1 MRFIMKSRTDRALM
15 KQILDCKKCTQSNN
29 VKKCIPNHSPVCC
42 FGDPFDKNG
51 DAKKVFVIGINPS
64 EAEYT
69 SGYLE
74 NDPERALESQL
85 SYFDREPYRFFNELA
100 RFFDDIEVKARLNAE
115 RSIWDR
121 VGCLDLVKCVTRA
134 AKGKQWNDLRPS
146 EKNTIQ
152 KNCERFLKEQLS
164 RYKPKLAVAY
174 GKDVGK
180 WFGIQGSE
188 SEEFDFISNPRK
200 LPFEYHAIYV
210 PQRQGK
216 HSRPEVNEVKAKIRE
231 ALSSI

>member
-1 MRFIMKSRTDRALM
+1 MWFIMKSRTDRALM
-15 KQILDCKKCTQSNN
+15 KQILECRKCTQSNN
-29 VKKCIPNHSPVCC
+29 VKKYIPNCKPVCC

-51 DAKKVFVIGINPS
+51 NAKKVFVIGINPS

-69 SGYLE
+69 RRYLE

-85 SYFDREPYRFFNELA
+85 DYFDKEPYRFFNELA
-100 RFFDDIEVKARLNAE
+100 RFFDDNEVKTRLNVE
-115 RSIWDR
+115 RSIWDK
-121 VGCLDLVKCVTRA
+121 VGCLDLVKCVTRTT
-134 AKGKQWNDLRPS
+134 KGKQWNDLRPS
-146 EKNTIQ
+146 EKNTIL
-152 KNCERFLKEQLS
+152 KNCENFLEEQLS
-164 RYKPKLAVAY
+164 RYKPKLIVAY

-180 WFGIQGSE
+180 WFGIQRFE
-188 SEEFDFISNPRK
+188 SEEFDFISNPRR
-200 LPFEYHAIYV
+200 LPFEYRAIYV

>member
-1 MRFIMKSRTDRALM
+1 M
-15 KQILDCKKCTQSNN
+15 KQILECRKCTQSNN
-29 VKKCIPNHSPVCC
+29 VKKYIPNCKPVCC

-51 DAKKVFVIGINPS
+51 GAKKVFVIGINPS

-74 NDPERALESQL
+74 NDPEGALESQL
-85 SYFDREPYRFFNELA
+85 DYFDKEPYRFFIELA
-100 RFFDDIEVKARLNAE
+100 RFFDDNEVKTRLNVE
-115 RSIWDR
+115 RSIWDK
-121 VGCLDLVKCVTRA
+121 VGCLDLVKCVTRTT
-134 AKGKQWNDLRPS
+134 KGKQWNDLRPS
-146 EKNTIQ
+146 EKNTIL
-152 KNCERFLKEQLS
+152 KNCENFLEEQLS
-164 RYKPKLAVAY
+164 RYKPKLIVAY

-180 WFGIQGSE
+180 CFGIQRSE
-188 SEEFDFISNPRK
+188 SEEFDFISNPRR
-200 LPFEYHAIYV
+200 LPFRYRAIYV